1 MKISNIFVSR
11 LNECPCLSKWRPITE
26 TFRRLDTGGRALG
39 WAQERF
45 CLVFRRY
52 IVIDRL
58 LKKYG

>member
-1 MKISNIFVSR
+1 MSVHVYLSGDQSQKHLDVSTQAAG
-11 LNECPCLSKWRPITE
+11 PWA
-26 TFRRLDTGGRALG
+26 GLG